1 MEQKEKAD
9 NKEAVKGS
17 VFGKNNS
24 LSSTAM
30 WI

>member
-24 LSSTAM
+24 LSSTA
-30 WI
+30 I

>member
-1 MEQKEKAD
+1 MEEKEKAD

-24 LSSTAM
+24 LSSTA
-30 WI
+30 I

>member
-24 LSSTAM
+24 LGSFQLSV
-30 WI
+30 